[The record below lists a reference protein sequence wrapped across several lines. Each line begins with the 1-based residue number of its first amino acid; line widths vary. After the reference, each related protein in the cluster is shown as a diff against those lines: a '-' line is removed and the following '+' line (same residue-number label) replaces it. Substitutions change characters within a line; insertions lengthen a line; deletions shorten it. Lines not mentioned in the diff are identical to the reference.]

1 MHYRRL
7 GRWGLKLSE
16 ISLGGWITFG
26 GQVDEKRAVELVH
39 AAYAGGVNFFDSA
52 DVNAGGEGEVVMG
65 KAVKGLPRE
74 GVVLSSKVFFPTFP
88 GVNGRGLSRKH
99 IFESIHTSLRRLGTD
114 YLDIYFCQEYDPD
127 TPYEEVVFTMNT
139 LIQQGKILYWGTSGW
154 TAAQISTAHGT
165 ARQFN
170 LIPPSAEQVQY
181 NMFRRHP
188 FEMHMA
194 PLCPDRGLGLMV
206 WGPLA
211 SGILSGKYNNGV
223 PEESRAMLDGM
234 AWLQDQLTPERLD
247 KVRQLTT
254 LAGDLGLT
262 TAQLAIAWLLRR
274 KDVCTVITGATSVE
288 QLEENLEAG
297 EAVGRLSE
305 GVLERVEEILGNLPE
320 DE

>member
-7 GRWGLKLSE
+7 GRWGLKISE

-26 GQVDEKRAVELVH
+26 GQIEEKTAVDLVH

-52 DVNAGGEGEVVMG
+52 DVNAGGQAEVVMG
-65 KAVKGLPRE
+65 KAIKGLPRE

-88 GVNGRGLSRKH
+88 GPNGRGLSRKH
-99 IFESIHTSLRRLGTD
+99 IFESVHASLKRLATD
-114 YLDIYFCQEYDPD
+114 YLDIYLCQGFDPD
-127 TPYEEVVFTMNT
+127 TPYEEVVYSMNT

-154 TAAQISTAHGT
+154 TAAQISTAHGE
-165 ARQFN
+165 ARRFN
-170 LIPPSAEQVQY
+170 LIPPATEQAQY
-181 NMFRRHP
+181 NMFRRHQ
-188 FEMHMA
+188 FELHLA
-194 PLCPDRGLGLMV
+194 PLCADRGLGLMV

-211 SGILSGKYNNGV
+211 SGVLSGKYNDGV
-223 PEESRAMLDGM
+223 PEESRATLDNM
-234 AWLQDQLTPERLD
+234 AWLRDQLTPERLD
-247 KVRQLTT
+247 KVRQLTA
-254 LAGDLGLT
+254 LAGELGLT

-297 EAVGRLSE
+297 DAAGKLNED
-305 GVLERVEEILGNLPE
+305 VLERVEEILGNLPE

>member
-7 GRWGLKLSE
+7 GRWGLKISE

-26 GQVDEKRAVELVH
+26 GQIEEKTAVDLVH
-39 AAYAGGVNFFDSA
+39 AAYAGGVNFFDSS
-52 DVNAGGEGEVVMG
+52 DVNVGGEGEVVMG
-65 KAVKGLPRE
+65 KAIKGLPRE

-88 GVNGRGLSRKH
+88 GPNGRGLSRKH
-99 IFESIHTSLRRLGTD
+99 IFESVHASLKRLGTD
-114 YLDIYFCQEYDPD
+114 YLDIYFCQEFDPD
-127 TPYEEVVFTMNT
+127 TPYEEVVYSMNT

-154 TAAQISTAHGT
+154 TAAQVSTAYGV

-181 NMFRRHP
+181 NMFRRHQ

-194 PLCPDRGLGLMV
+194 PLCADRGLGGMV

-211 SGILSGKYNNGV
+211 SGILSGKYNENV
-223 PEESRAMLDGM
+223 PDGSRATLDGM
-234 AWLQDQLTPERLD
+234 VWMRDQMTPTRME
-247 KVRQLTT
+247 KVKLLTT
-254 LAGDLGLT
+254 LAGELGLT

-297 EAVGRLSE
+297 EAAGMLNE
-305 GVLERVEEILGNLPE
+305 HVLERVEEILGNLPE